1 MADHS
6 LIERLPRRL
15 KMGELRVFVAVLE
28 HRSFRKAA
36 AALHITQPAV
46 TKAIAGMEGVLGIK
60 LFDRRADGVEP
71 TVHGVAFA
79 PHAAAIFNELRSA
92 AQALDIVS
100 SGATG
105 TLHIGTV
112 PMPGVAFLP
121 IAIRNLV
128 KAHPDIFV
136 SVVEARELDLAER
149 LRKREIELAIFRSA
163 LFSPGD
169 DLEVEVLF
177 DERLCVLASKDHPLA
192 ARQRVT
198 WRELLDHPWVLPP
211 ADSFFLNHVRRS
223 LDQLGLELP
232 RHVVESISIGF
243 QYGMV
248 LHGAM
253 LSFGLRPQFTFSPH
267 RNMLVQLP
275 VDIPSITGSV
285 CAATLR
291 SRQGSPLARRLI
303 EEIRSL
309 VLERRPERST
319 RGA

>member
-1 MADHS
+1 MAASD

-36 AALHITQPAV
+36 AALQITQPAV
-46 TKAIAGMEGVLGIK
+46 TKAIAGMEAVLEVK

-105 TLHIGTV
+105 ALHIGTV

-121 IAIRNLV
+121 IAINRLV
-128 KAHPDIFV
+128 TAYPDIFV

-163 LFSPGD
+163 LFNSGD
-169 DLEVEVLF
+169 DLNIEELF
-177 DERLCVLASKDHPLA
+177 EERLCVLASRDHPLA
-192 ARQRVT
+192 ERQAVT
-198 WRELLDHPWVLPP
+198 WPELLDHAWVLPP
-211 ADSFFLNHVRRS
+211 ADSFFFHHLRRS
-223 LDQLGLELP
+223 LDELDLELP

-248 LHGAM
+248 LYGSM
-253 LSFGLRPQFTFSPH
+253 LSFGLRSQFAFSPH
-267 RNMLVQLP
+267 ANLLVQLP
-275 VDIPSITGSV
+275 VDLPSISGTV

-291 SRQGSPLARRLI
+291 ARQQSPLARKLI
-303 EEIRSL
+303 EEIRAL
-309 VLERRPERST
+309 VLRAPDGSPFR
-319 RGA
+319 A

>member
-1 MADHS
+1 MTASD

-36 AALHITQPAV
+36 AALRVTQPAV
-46 TKAIAGMEGVLGIK
+46 TKAVAGMEEVLGVK

-71 TVHGVAFA
+71 TVHGIAFA
-79 PHAAAIFNELRSA
+79 PHATAIFNELRSA
-92 AQALDIVS
+92 ALELDVVS

-105 TLHIGTV
+105 TLRIGTV
-112 PMPGVAFLP
+112 PMPAVVCLP

-128 KAHPDIFV
+128 RTHPDIFI

-149 LRKREIELAIFRSA
+149 LRKREIELALFRSA

-169 DLEVEVLF
+169 DLQVDVLF
-177 DERLCVLASKDHPLA
+177 EERLCVLAGKDHPLA
-192 ARQRVT
+192 ARKRIS
-198 WRELLDHPWVLPP
+198 WRELLEHPWVLPP
-211 ADSFFLNHVRRS
+211 ADSFFLHHVRRS

-248 LHGAM
+248 LHGSM
-253 LSFGLRPQFTFSPH
+253 LSFGLRSQFIFSPH
-267 RNMLVQLP
+267 GNPLVQLP

-285 CAATLR
+285 CVATLR
-291 SRQGSPLARRLI
+291 SRQMSPLAQRI
-303 EEIRSL
+303 VEELRAL
-309 VLERRPERST
+309 VLAP
-319 RGA
+319 